1 MGIIRDKFTNI
12 LDKAGLANPVE
23 VINESLGG
31 ETRAESRARRARQA
45 AEEAARKAAEEAAQ
59 EAAAQYQPIVVRT
72 PPKPSTTNKRKGGMI
87 NGRKSGYVKA
97 ADGCAIKGKT
107 RGKII

>member
-23 VINESLGG
+23 VVNESLGG

-45 AEEAARKAAEEAAQ
+45 AEEAAQEAAQ
-59 EAAAQYQPIVVRT
+59 EAAAQYVPTVVRT
-72 PPKPSTTNKRKGGMI
+72 PSQPSTTNKRKGGMI

-97 ADGCAIKGKT
+97 ADGCAIRGKT

>member
-12 LDKAGLANPVE
+12 LEKVGLANPVE
-23 VINESLGG
+23 VVNESLGG

-45 AEEAARKAAEEAAQ
+45 AEEKAAEAAQ
-59 EAAAQYQPIVVRT
+59 EAAAQYVPTVVRT
-72 PPKPSTTNKRKGGMI
+72 PSQPSTTNKRKGGMI

>member
-45 AEEAARKAAEEAAQ
+45 AEEKAAEAAQ
-59 EAAAQYQPIVVRT
+59 EAAAQYVPTVVRT
-72 PPKPSTTNKRKGGMI
+72 PSQPSTTNKRKGGMI